1 MVVQSFTTESIVNG
15 KGDLSSDPISQNVI
29 AKWKRLLFTLLSLLP
44 AAVLPHIPKNH
55 IFIIRDI
62 IWSPKATFA
71 ENFKD

>member
-44 AAVLPHIPKNH
+44 AALLPHIPK
-55 IFIIRDI
+55 IT
-62 IWSPKATFA
+62 AL
-71 ENFKD
+71 